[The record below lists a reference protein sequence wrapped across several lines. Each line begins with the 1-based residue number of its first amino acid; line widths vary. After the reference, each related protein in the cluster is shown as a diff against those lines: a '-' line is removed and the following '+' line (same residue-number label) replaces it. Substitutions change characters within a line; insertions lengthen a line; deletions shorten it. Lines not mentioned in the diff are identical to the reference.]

1 MSERAKELW
10 ADFLRYLRE
19 AGAEWWDSVDDSP
32 PSHVYTALFAVVLFQ
47 ALKWWVG

>member
-1 MSERAKELW
+1 MSERAKELL

-32 PSHVYTALFAVVLFQ
+32 PSHVYTAILTIILWQIVKWVV
-47 ALKWWVG
+47 

>member
-1 MSERAKELW
+1 MSERAKELL

-32 PSHVYTALFAVVLFQ
+32 PSHVYTAIFAIVLFQ
-47 ALKWWVG
+47 ILKWWVG

>member
-1 MSERAKELW
+1 MSERAKELL

-32 PSHVYTALFAVVLFQ
+32 PSHVYTAIFAVVLFQ
-47 ALKWWVG
+47 LLKWWVG